1 MQSFSKPTI
10 AVERVVPGAV
20 ECPLPART
28 GLRDIAAKENR
39 LKTKKC
45 LTLGPKNCAVAQ
57 FAQNLQFSLMY
68 NIIKYHQQGV

>member
-45 LTLGPKNCAVAQ
+45 LTLGPKNSAVAQ
-57 FAQNLQFSLMY
+57 FARNSQFSLMY